1 MTRGGAPRVGA
12 RPRLGGGQDERAE
25 TWAQRTAP
33 HEGRRR
39 RPALVPPDYE
49 MLPALRAPNGP
60 IYIHPSDRK
69 YGLLAVGG
77 QGSGKTALLL
87 RLYLSDL
94 RDPNAAPII
103 VDPKSELARLA
114 LEYTPPD
121 CGKRVWYLDLGRPMF
136 GMSPLRRDPTRTLSQ
151 QASAIADNVVQAIS
165 DTAEG
170 QVFQSSRRYLYHAVI
185 GALALA
191 HKHGGLAMFEDVFAL
206 LLPARNDIREAAVN
220 ACQEWADLDHTS
232 EFFRVTLPDELD
244 ANRSNTYQ
252 RLDPPRNKVETILAS
267 PSLRRFYNHPTD
279 VSLADIIRARDVLIL
294 DANMGALGESNAQI
308 VMLLFLQQM
317 HALMQQQV
325 HLPPQE
331 RPRVPMIIDEAMYVA
346 NMTTIKQAATHR
358 EAGLELAMGVQYIAQ
373 LGARAES
380 ATTTDAIRKGV
391 TNLLQ
396 SRCLFRMSDPEDAE
410 QQTRVAM
417 SVYQTMIR
425 ADLESRELM
434 GTTPEESIYLPVHYC
449 LASLIAAGARVA
461 RFFGETYP
469 FRKLRNG
476 PWAQHHMRVLEEA
489 VGPYPETMPKTYKRL
504 GSSTGADDNDDSVTE
519 TLSGATTPAG
529 AAASPAGRTRRAGQD
544 DAGPHDS
551 DEQPR
556 QRVEQVRPLI
566 REAGEVPEVQRSL
579 LREIVASEPS
589 PPTEREAREAAEG
602 LRELAALVDPLLGI
616 RHPEQNEPPDRLPRL
631 YKEDFAILAL
641 LDRGGLLL
649 PGLVRRMVVPGVA
662 ERTMRARMNK
672 HVRNGLVAR
681 WPIVLR
687 DPPRGAVPPLY
698 SITRYGLQV
707 AQARQPAAIPP
718 SREFRELEAEKDG
731 HVRHDHHTISWVSE
745 LRRLIGPQLTD
756 KWRTPRWPAG
766 ALPVPQTGSGRGRRP
781 ITLKDV
787 KHPKH
792 IGIFDLEGG
801 DVARLEPDAICEI
814 HLLEDG
820 LTFDLIVELDLT
832 ERVSY
837 NVPKFKRYDT
847 FLTGWWGEL
856 RRYQQ
861 IGTRPIVVFVC
872 PSEDVAR
879 AYALAADEALVGS
892 VGVTGTP
899 AHERY
904 YAAREHLVFA
914 VEEDLYWDE
923 LTVLAL
929 PALPPEVREA
939 LDGTREPALE
949 RVRLLPERVVRAG
962 RRAQGR

>member
-1 MTRGGAPRVGA
+1 MTDPTRTPRV
-12 RPRLGGGQDERAE
+12 RLGHAGGEPGE
-25 TWAQRTAP
+25 SWAQRTAP

-39 RPALVPPDYE
+39 RPVLVPPPYE

-60 IYIHPSDRK
+60 VYVHPDDRK
-69 YGLLAVGG
+69 YGVIGVGG

-94 RDPNAAPII
+94 RDPNAAPVII
-103 VDPKSELARLA
+103 DPKSELARLA

-136 GMSPLRRDPTRTLSQ
+136 GMSPLRRDPARTLPQ

-185 GALALA
+185 AALALA

-206 LLPARNDIREAAVN
+206 LLPARNDMREAAVN
-220 ACQEWADLDHTS
+220 ACQEFADLDHTT
-232 EFFRVTLPDELD
+232 EFFRVTLPDELE

-279 VSLADIIRARDVLIL
+279 VSLADIVRARDVLIL
-294 DANMGALGESNAQI
+294 DANMGALGETNAQV
-308 VMLLFLQQM
+308 VMLLFFQQM

-325 HLPPQE
+325 HLAPEQ
-331 RPRVPMIIDEAMYVA
+331 RPRVPMIVDEAMYVA

-358 EAGLELAMGVQYIAQ
+358 EAGLEIAMGVQYIAQ

-380 ATTTDAIRKGV
+380 PAVTEAIRKGV

-396 SRCLFRMSDPEDAE
+396 SRCLFRMSDPDDAE

-449 LASLIAAGARVA
+449 LASLIADGARVP

-476 PWAQHHMRVLEEA
+476 PWAQHHMRLLEEV

-504 GSSTGADDNDDSVTE
+504 GSSTSAADAAEIKGVE
-519 TLSGATTPAG
+519 PAAHTPA
-529 AAASPAGRTRRAGQD
+529 A
-544 DAGPHDS
+544 
-551 DEQPR
+551 EQPAPTEKAIDAEGEGV
-556 QRVEQVRPLI
+556 QPEQVRPLI
-566 REAGEVPEVQRSL
+566 REAGEVPEVQRSP
-579 LREIVASEPS
+579 LREIVGSEPAADGDLD
-589 PPTEREAREAAEG
+589 EQREASEG
-602 LRELAALVDPLLGI
+602 LREIAALVDPLLGI
-616 RHPEQNEPPDRLPRL
+616 RKPEQSEPPDKLPRL
-631 YKEDFAILAL
+631 YREDFAILAL
-641 LDRGGLLL
+641 LDRGGLVL
-649 PGLVRRMVVPGVA
+649 PGLIRRAIVPGAA
-662 ERTMRARMNK
+662 ERTMRSRMNK
-672 HVRNGLVAR
+672 LVRNGLVAR

-718 SREFRELEAEKDG
+718 GREFREQEAEKDG
-731 HVRHDHHTISWVSE
+731 HVRHDQHTISWVIE
-745 LRRLIGPQLTD
+745 LQRLLGPQATE

-766 ALPVPQTGSGRGRRP
+766 ALPVPQTGPRRARRP

-787 KHPKH
+787 KHAKH
-792 IGIFDLEGG
+792 IGIFDLDSSEL
-801 DVARLEPDAICEI
+801 ARLEPDAICEV

-820 LTFDLIVELDLT
+820 LTFDIIVELDLT

-837 NVPKFKRYDT
+837 NVPKFRRYDT

-872 PSEDVAR
+872 PSTEIAR
-879 AYALAADEALVGS
+879 AYALAADEALQGS

-904 YAAREHLVFA
+904 YPAREHLFFA
-914 VEEDLYWDE
+914 DEADIYADDLA
-923 LTVLAL
+923 VLAL

-939 LDGTREPALE
+939 LDGTRDPALE
-949 RVRLLPERVVRAG
+949 RVRLLPDRILRAV
-962 RRAQGR
+962 RRAR